1 MEEITATKFKATSLA
16 VLSRVQKTKKP
27 VRVTRYGKPVA
38 EIVPVKPVEL
48 KRPRKLGFARDQFEI
63 VGDIVSPVFK
73 LSDWDAYNGKW
84 EPEDPK

>member
-16 VLSRVQKTKKP
+16 VLSRVQKTKEP

-63 VGDIVSPVFK
+63 VGDIISPVFK

>member
-16 VLSRVQKTKKP
+16 VLSRVEKTKKP

-38 EIVPVKPVEL
+38 EIVPVKPVEV
-48 KRPRKLGFARDQFEI
+48 KRPRKLGFARDQFDI

-73 LSDWDAYNGKW
+73 LSDWEASNPKPHPD
-84 EPEDPK
+84 DPK